1 MMIVGQLV
9 GAVVATAQ
17 ELEMLG
23 RDAQLAQ
30 TSISVSNHS
39 ELITLVADNILQLLH
54 SDHLIKVRWL
64 HITACSSPSFFL
76 FFYFLSHCIL
86 SFCCLMANKD
96 FIIYIHMYIYIYI
109 YIYLALAICRRGTDF
124 GRLSFLCVALFVT
137 LLPELR
143 LVVGCVASTVGWT
156 AVLTGQLSV
165 SCAVRSTYSW
175 RVTTSWVNCPL

>member
-1 MMIVGQLV
+1 MMMMMIVGQLV

-109 YIYLALAICRRGTDF
+109 YISTSPGNMPTRYWF
-124 GRLSFLCVALFVT
+124 W
-137 LLPELR
+137 
-143 LVVGCVASTVGWT
+143 STVLLVCSFVRYSVTRTTTGGW
-156 AVLTGQLSV
+156 L
-165 SCAVRSTYSW
+165 RS
-175 RVTTSWVNCPL
+175 